1 MDTNTQ
7 RLIHTFS
14 ALADLGQEIA
24 TAGDFDEM
32 LRTSFHLLLGSLA
45 IRRGA
50 VAEYERE
57 AGTVRFIAARGLGE
71 SFSGP
76 LALSSDHVRRLS
88 SLGSSISLTDAGKEA
103 ERFLEERKDAFASV
117 EIDFALPL

>member
-1 MDTNTQ
+1 METNTQ
-7 RLIHTFS
+7 RLLHTFS

-24 TAGDFDEM
+24 AAGDFDEM

-57 AGTVRFIAARGLGE
+57 LGALRFVAARGLGE
-71 SFSGP
+71 LLTGP
-76 LALSSDHVRRLS
+76 LGLSTDHARRLS
-88 SLGSSISLTDAGKEA
+88 SLGSSFCMIDSRRED
-103 ERFLEERKDAFASV
+103 ERVLADRR
-117 EIDFALPL
+117 